1 MALLKK
7 KTRKAL
13 RKAVNKAVKK
23 HGPRIARHLVTG
35 VAAGLA
41 TYLSA
46 EGEDGA
52 KKLKK
57 ATKSL
62 GGGNDIA
69 GAIAAT
75 VPLLKNAAAKVTNAV
90 TPSEPKRTP
99 SRSRAGGK
107 KKSNG
112 RENA

>member
-1 MALLKK
+1 MAVLKK

-23 HGPRIARHLVTG
+23 HGPRIARHLATG

-41 TYLSA
+41 TYLGA
-46 EGEDGA
+46 EGDKGA

-57 ATKSL
+57 AAKTL
-62 GGGNDIA
+62 PGGKQVA
-69 GAIAAT
+69 HAVSST
-75 VPLLKNAAAKVTNAV
+75 VPLLKDAAAKVTD
-90 TPSEPKRTP
+90 SISDSKPKKK
-99 SRSRAGGK
+99 RSRAGSK

-112 RENA
+112 A